1 MRLGKPY
8 LYTSLVH
15 PWVLN
20 FPTKDHWRSVTN
32 LEDIVKG
39 LEYLVRHYEEWGI
52 TSLAVP
58 PLGCGEGRLDWRI
71 VGPTLY
77 RYLSQLEIPVKMYA
91 PFGTKPEELRAEF
104 LQGRASLTVE
114 ASRDMRPQRVSVAWL
129 VVLEILHRIEQEPY
143 HWPVGRT
150 IFQKIVFVASDQ
162 GVPTGLNY
170 RKGSYGPFAPDLKMY
185 YTRLV
190 NHGLVKEIK
199 RGNMFQVKL
208 GPTFHDF
215 RERHRAELVPFESL
229 VERIVDLFL
238 IMDTTQA
245 ELAAS
250 VIFAAKILQAEQSTK
265 PSEYDVLRF
274 IMDWKKRRRPP
285 LDEKEVAWTIRNL
298 VALRWLPVQVSKDL
312 PIPEQ
317 YAA

>member
-1 MRLGKPY
+1 M
-8 LYTSLVH
+8 
-15 PWVLN
+15 
-20 FPTKDHWRSVTN
+20 
-32 LEDIVKG
+32 
-39 LEYLVRHYEEWGI
+39 
-52 TSLAVP
+52 
-58 PLGCGEGRLDWRI
+58 
-71 VGPTLY
+71 
-77 RYLSQLEIPVKMYA
+77 
-91 PFGTKPEELRAEF
+91 
-104 LQGRASLTVE
+104 
-114 ASRDMRPQRVSVAWL
+114 
-129 VVLEILHRIEQEPY
+129 
-143 HWPVGRT
+143 
-150 IFQKIVFVASDQ
+150 
-162 GVPTGLNY
+162 PTGLNY

-238 IMDTTQA
+238 RMDTTQA